1 MNKDEILLVLALV
14 RKNFEEEKRDAQEMY
29 EIFGFLDGSSS
40 TSGFLHGSNIR
51 RQNVTDALARLNWSY
66 PAWFALK
73 KNIGRAVG
81 FFCSRNS
88 DGHENLFHAIS
99 QLRFGQRRWSDD
111 DWQQFLEGL
120 RRGHEDEKAKRTHYF
135 SKIVER
141 CRSGNCGMCKL
152 LHTLSEGPIV
162 PCRAFNCPTCQ
173 PPSD

>member
-51 RQNVTDALARLNWSY
+51 RQNVADALARLNWSY

-81 FFCSRNS
+81 FFAVEIVTDTRTYSMLSVNFDS
-88 DGHENLFHAIS
+88 VNDAGP
-99 QLRFGQRRWSDD
+99 DD

-152 LHTLSEGPIV
+152 LHTLSEGHDRTV
-162 PCRAFNCPTCQ
+162 SSF
-173 PPSD
+173 